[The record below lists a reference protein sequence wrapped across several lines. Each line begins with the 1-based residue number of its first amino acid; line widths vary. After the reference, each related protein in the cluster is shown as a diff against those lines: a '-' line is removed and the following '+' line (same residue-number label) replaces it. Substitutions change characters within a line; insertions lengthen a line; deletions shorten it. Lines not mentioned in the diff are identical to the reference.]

1 VREEKTRTH
10 LKQVTG
16 AELQKTK
23 NKGTK
28 GGKTQKEMKMIHRG
42 EKGFTL
48 IELLVVIAILGVIAA
63 VVALN
68 ISGFFGRGTL
78 QAANTELHQAQT
90 AIISAMADAESNVL
104 QGQAANQT
112 FDWAG
117 EPDVILAV
125 GPGNTTFDAADYC
138 YGPFRATY
146 TVTADPNGDAG
157 NGAIIW
163 GDCDYDGGWGTAI
176 TWNTTFMTWSAAQ

>member
-1 VREEKTRTH
+1 
-10 LKQVTG
+10 
-16 AELQKTK
+16 
-23 NKGTK
+23 
-28 GGKTQKEMKMIHRG
+28 MKMIHLG

-90 AIISAMADAESNVL
+90 AIISAMADAESNEL
-104 QGQAANQT
+104 AGDGANVT
-112 FDWAG
+112 FNWSG
-117 EPDVILAV
+117 EPNVILAV
-125 GPGNTTFDAADYC
+125 GPGGTTYDAADYC

-146 TVTADPNGDAG
+146 TVVGDPNSADG
-157 NGAIIW
+157 NGAIVY
-163 GDCDYDGGWGTAI
+163 GNCNYTGAWGTAI
-176 TWNTTFMTWSAAQ
+176 TWNTTFMSWEAA